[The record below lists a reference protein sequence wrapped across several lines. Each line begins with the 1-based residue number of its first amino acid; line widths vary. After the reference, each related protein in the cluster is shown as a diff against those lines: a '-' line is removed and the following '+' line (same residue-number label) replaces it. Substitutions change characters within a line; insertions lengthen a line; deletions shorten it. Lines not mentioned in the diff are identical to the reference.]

1 MVPVPA
7 SHFRPPMPQTGEV
20 KNDRRDRRCS
30 LVMLRL
36 SLVAALAACTSS
48 VRPAPAPTNSPSST
62 RPTSPTGPD
71 DMARPIVR
79 APSETPSCGKLP
91 TTLAGDVAL
100 LAGRLKL
107 QAPAGAGPL
116 ARAYNVMSSPT
127 PEDQETRILIG
138 GGASA
143 GKQPGDDALVVLA
156 DETWQLDPDRVHAE
170 ADAPAQPGSLDVE
183 APQFLRAATHDDTL
197 EVERARIAD
206 GALRVYAG
214 RPREVK
220 VAGGSDA
227 ALVLELLV
235 VLPDT
240 TLETVGFWVSPG
252 LAGER
257 GCTNFAERL
266 AATLSLG
273 PRKLERG
280 GVRMLQE
287 VSPNQAL
294 AVTLP
299 EDYVAVHQPGPDF
312 EVYKLFR
319 LRPLGLFPGLISI
332 AVDPHPNRDV
342 PPDTTQEPGTLL
354 GRPVTWY
361 ARRSPHGGK
370 MLATQPLVPGQSP
383 DGRFVQVSILAT
395 RQPKFLD
402 EFRHVAE
409 SLAIVKR

>member
-1 MVPVPA
+1 M
-7 SHFRPPMPQTGEV
+7 F
-20 KNDRRDRRCS
+20 
-30 LVMLRL
+30 RL
-36 SLVAALAACTSS
+36 SLVVALAACSS
-48 VRPAPAPTNSPSST
+48 STQPAPASQPSTTHPPAPTE
-62 RPTSPTGPD
+62 PD
-71 DMARPIVR
+71 DAARPIVR

-100 LAGRLKL
+100 LAGRLSL
-107 QAPAGAGPL
+107 RAPAGAGPL

-127 PEDQETRILIG
+127 PEEQQTRIMIG

-156 DETWQLDPDRVHAE
+156 EEIWQLDPDRVHAE
-170 ADAPAQPGSLDVE
+170 ADAPAQPGPLDRE
-183 APQFLRAATHDDTL
+183 APPFLRAATHDDTL
-197 EVERARIAD
+197 EVERARLAD
-206 GALRVYAG
+206 GAPRVYAG

-220 VAGGSDA
+220 VAQGADA

-240 TLETVGFWVSPG
+240 TLETVGFWVTPG

-257 GCTNFAERL
+257 GCTGFAERL

-280 GVRMLQE
+280 GVRVLQ
-287 VSPNQAL
+287 PIPPDQAL

-299 EDYVAVHQPGPDF
+299 ADYVVVHQPGPDAD
-312 EVYKLFR
+312 VYKLFR

-332 AVDPHPNRDV
+332 AVDLHPSRDV
-342 PPDTTQEPGTLL
+342 PSDATQEPGTLL

-361 ARRSPHGGK
+361 ARRSPHGGR
-370 MLATQPLVPGQSP
+370 MLATQPIAPGQSP
-383 DGRFVQVSILAT
+383 EGRFVQVSIVAT
-395 RQPKFLD
+395 REAKFLD

-409 SLAIVKR
+409 SLALVKR

>member
-1 MVPVPA
+1 MVLAV
-7 SHFRPPMPQTGEV
+7 
-20 KNDRRDRRCS
+20 C
-30 LVMLRL
+30 RL
-36 SLVAALAACTSS
+36 SLVVAVAACTSNT
-48 VRPAPAPTNSPSST
+48 RPAPAPASSPIPP
-62 RPTSPTGPD
+62 RPTEPD
-71 DMARPIVR
+71 TARPIVR
-79 APSETPSCGKLP
+79 TPSEAPSCGKLS

-107 QAPAGAGPL
+107 QVPAGAGPL

-138 GGASA
+138 GGVSA

-170 ADAPAQPGSLDVE
+170 ADAPAQPGSLDRE
-183 APQFLRAATHDDTL
+183 APPFLRAATHDDTL
-197 EVERARIAD
+197 EVERARLAD
-206 GALRVYAG
+206 GSLRVYAG

-220 VAGGSDA
+220 VAQGADA

-240 TLETVGFWVSPG
+240 TLETVGFWVTPG

-257 GCTNFAERL
+257 GCTGFAERL
-266 AATLSLG
+266 AATLAPG

-280 GVRMLQE
+280 GVRVLQE

-299 EDYVAVHQPGPDF
+299 EDYVVVHQPGPDV

-361 ARRSPHGGK
+361 ARHSPHGGR
-370 MLATQPLVPGQSP
+370 MLATQPLAPGQSP
-383 DGRFVQVSILAT
+383 EERFVQISILAT

>member
-1 MVPVPA
+1 
-7 SHFRPPMPQTGEV
+7 
-20 KNDRRDRRCS
+20 
-30 LVMLRL
+30 MLRL

-48 VRPAPAPTNSPSST
+48 TRPAPTPARTPSSA
-62 RPTSPTGPD
+62 RPTGTTGPD
-71 DMARPIVR
+71 DTARPIVR
-79 APSETPSCGKLP
+79 TPSEAPSCGKLP

-100 LAGRLKL
+100 LGGRLKL

-127 PEDQETRILIG
+127 PEDQETRIMIG
-138 GGASA
+138 GGGSA
-143 GKQPGDDALVVLA
+143 GKQPGDDALVILA
-156 DETWQLDPDRVHAE
+156 EEIWQLDPDRVHAE
-170 ADAPAQPGSLDVE
+170 ADAPAHPGSLDVE

-197 EVERARIAD
+197 EIERARIAD

-220 VAGGSDA
+220 VAEVAEGADA

-252 LAGER
+252 LAGDR

-280 GVRMLQE
+280 GVRVLQE

-299 EDYVAVHQPGPDF
+299 EDYVVVHQPGPDF
-312 EVYKLFR
+312 DVYKLFR

-332 AVDPHPNRDV
+332 SVDMHPNRDI

-370 MLATQPLVPGQSP
+370 MLATQPLAPDQSP
-383 DGRFVQVSILAT
+383 DARFVQVSILAT